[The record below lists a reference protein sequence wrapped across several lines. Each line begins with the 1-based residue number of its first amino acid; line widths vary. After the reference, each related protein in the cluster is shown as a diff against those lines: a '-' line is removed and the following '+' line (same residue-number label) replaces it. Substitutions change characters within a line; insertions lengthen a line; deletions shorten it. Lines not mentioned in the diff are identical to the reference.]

1 MSRGLYS
8 DPYLKALLE
17 QAPKL
22 AKEFLQAI
30 STSEYVA
37 EPEIVS
43 CLEMP
48 EWVVEEAGI
57 KGFMNPNFP
66 SKEFEK
72 FLKDEDLVSK
82 NIWSVFEYPNLTQ
95 KHVDKLMKNKDENVR
110 ALALAHHLGDSVELL
125 KHLQQIVSNQSHSS
139 YVFIYISQRV
149 VLSDDIFAYL
159 FSIADY
165 EGSSR
170 TVGQALFLN
179 PSLSDEQKA
188 ALVLS
193 GVQPKDDSASDYWGE
208 DIHFVSSLPYF
219 QALRVDLGHY
229 KGQKFESIPTIKQ
242 SIVEFFTE
250 QGHHLSLVL
259 PQDTEAKIEPTL
271 DGLYELISLEL
282 LHRLFW
288 TELCERDDFEIYR
301 RNAYRVDDLFISHPF
316 LGREFEEAGSTA
328 EESAC
333 KLGGVLM
340 FGNQKWL
347 VGAEDLPPDR
357 AAHELRAYEESMV
370 TIIEDGYYDSMGQ
383 SLVALTFTITDFAKK
398 YGFEL
403 TENAEDWMIDA
414 ALEFAEPDSFDVSAE
429 LNPYFGE
436 TLSWSKLPDSKKETV
451 FEFLSLGF
459 NYKHSKLRS
468 DSIHFLGCMAL
479 HSDTP
484 KSLLEKLT
492 TLKDP
497 LIDEVLASRNR

>member
-1 MSRGLYS
+1 MSRGLYC
-8 DPYLKALLE
+8 DPFLKALLE
-17 QAPKL
+17 NEPKL

-43 CLEMP
+43 CLEVP
-48 EWVVEEAGI
+48 DWVVEKAGI

-66 SKEFEK
+66 SKEYEK
-72 FLKDEDLVSK
+72 FLKDEDLVAR
-82 NIWSVFEYPNLTQ
+82 NFWSAFEYPNLTKKQ
-95 KHVDKLMKNKDENVR
+95 VSKLIKNKDENVR
-110 ALALAHHLGDSVELL
+110 ALALAHPLGDPVELL
-125 KHLQQIVSNQSHSS
+125 NHLKSIISNQSHSS
-139 YVFIYISQRV
+139 YVLIYISQNV
-149 VLSDDIFAYL
+149 ELFDDVFAYL

-165 EGSSR
+165 EGSSK

-188 ALVLS
+188 VLVLS
-193 GVQPKDDSASDYWGE
+193 GIQPKDESASEYWGE
-208 DIHFVSSLPYF
+208 DVHYVSSLPYF
-219 QALRVDLGHY
+219 QLLRVNLGHY
-229 KGQKFESIPTIKQ
+229 KGQKFDSIPTIKQ
-242 SIVEFFTE
+242 SIGEFFTD

-259 PQDTEAKIEPTL
+259 PENSQVKIEPTL
-271 DGLYELISLEL
+271 DGLSELISLEL

-301 RNAYRVDDLFISHPF
+301 RNAYRVDDLFISHPI
-316 LGREFEEAGSTA
+316 LGREFEEIGATA
-328 EESAC
+328 EESASN
-333 KLGGVLM
+333 LGGVLM

-347 VGAEDLPPDR
+347 VGSEDLPPDR

-370 TIIEDGYYDSMGQ
+370 TIIEDGDYDNIGQ

-398 YGFEL
+398 YGFAL
-403 TENAEDWMIDA
+403 TDSAEDWMIDA

-436 TLSWSKLPDSKKETV
+436 TLSWSRLSDSKKEIL

-459 NYKHSKLRS
+459 NFKDSKLHS

-479 HSDTP
+479 HESTP
-484 KSLLEKLT
+484 KSILEKLAK
-492 TLKDP
+492 LSDP
-497 LIDEVLASRNR
+497 LVDEVLASRVK